1 MVNTIF
7 QSAARSLLMIAILAI
22 SSAAD
27 LAAQTPSVPSV
38 KALHEYADKNGVSP
52 KDYIFKLFEKSDI
65 VVLGERD
72 HRDSIQ
78 YNFILDLLAD
88 SRFAERVGHV
98 YTEVGGINL
107 TEEVNRLLN
116 ATYTTESDFMD
127 SLYAYYRKGECFY
140 PLWEKYNRIKF
151 LKGLYKINKK
161 SSRKIHLGLTDLN
174 FSWDSIHTVDDYKAF
189 WKSLNKT
196 NRDSLLC
203 ANFASM
209 YERQLPVKG
218 TRKALVITS
227 QPHAISYSGYFK
239 AWKRDYGTQGW
250 WMKKTFGEDRVKLV
264 VLNWFDYAHFNGQ
277 NCPMT
282 GNGTWDAVFE
292 RMNCRPFGI
301 DLKDNP
307 YGATDYKGDAGGGPT
322 FIKGM
327 KWQDVSDG
335 LIYDAPLYDHVA
347 AIGIKGIIS
356 KEFEPEIR
364 RRTELFWRTAHPKDT
379 IVPFDACIEEYNVP
393 ITAPATF
400 KSKEEIKRLIQ
411 AVEAQQE
418 D

>member
-1 MVNTIF
+1 MVNTMLHTI
-7 QSAARSLLMIAILAI
+7 ARCLLFVILT
-22 SSAAD
+22 SAAD
-27 LAAQTPSVPSV
+27 LAAQTPSVASV

-52 KDYIFKLFEKSDI
+52 KDYVFKLFDKSDI

-88 SRFAERVGHV
+88 PRFAERVGHV
-98 YTEVGGINL
+98 YTEVGGINM
-107 TEEVNRLLN
+107 TEDVNRLLQGSYSSEN
-116 ATYTTESDFMD
+116 EFMD
-127 SLYAYYRKGECFY
+127 SLYTYYRKGECFY

-151 LKGLYKINKK
+151 LKGLYKINKE
-161 SSRKIHLGLTDLN
+161 SSRKIHLGLTDIS

-189 WKSLNKT
+189 WTSLNKT
-196 NRDSLLC
+196 NRDSILS

-209 YERQLPVKG
+209 YKCQLPVKG

-239 AWKRDYGTQGW
+239 PWKRDYGTQGW
-250 WMKKTFGEDRVKLV
+250 WMKKTFGEDRVKIV
-264 VLNWFDYAHFNGQ
+264 VLNWFDYVLFDGQ
-277 NCPMT
+277 NYPMT
-282 GNGTWDAVFE
+282 GNGTWDAAFE
-292 RMNCRPFGI
+292 RIECRPFGI

-307 YGATDYKGDAGGGPT
+307 YGETNYIGDAGGGPT
-322 FIKGM
+322 FIKNC
-327 KWQDVSDG
+327 KWQDVADG

-347 AIGIKGIIS
+347 AIGINGIIS
-356 KEFEPEIR
+356 KEFEQEIR
-364 RRTELFWRTAHPKDT
+364 RRAELWWRAVHPEDT
-379 IVPFDACIEEYNVP
+379 IVPFNEFIEEYNTP
-393 ITAPATF
+393 LTAPATF

-411 AVEAQQE
+411 TVEAQQQ

>member
-1 MVNTIF
+1 MLHTI
-7 QSAARSLLMIAILAI
+7 ARCLLFVILT
-22 SSAAD
+22 SAAD
-27 LAAQTPSVPSV
+27 LAAQTPSVASV

-52 KDYIFKLFEKSDI
+52 KDYVFKLFDKSDI

-88 SRFAERVGHV
+88 PRFAERVGHV
-98 YTEVGGINL
+98 YTEVGGINM
-107 TEEVNRLLN
+107 TEDVNRLLQGSYSSEN
-116 ATYTTESDFMD
+116 EFMD
-127 SLYAYYRKGECFY
+127 SLYTYYRKGECFY

-151 LKGLYKINKK
+151 LKGLYKINKE
-161 SSRKIHLGLTDLN
+161 SSRKIHLGLTDIS

-189 WKSLNKT
+189 WTSLNKT
-196 NRDSLLC
+196 NRDSILS

-209 YERQLPVKG
+209 YKCQLPVKG

-239 AWKRDYGTQGW
+239 PWKRDYGTQGW
-250 WMKKTFGEDRVKLV
+250 WMKKTFGEDRVKIV
-264 VLNWFDYAHFNGQ
+264 VLNWFDYVLFDGQ
-277 NCPMT
+277 NYPMT
-282 GNGTWDAVFE
+282 GNGTWDAAFE
-292 RMNCRPFGI
+292 RIECRPFGI

-307 YGATDYKGDAGGGPT
+307 YGETNYIGDAGGGPT
-322 FIKGM
+322 FIKNC
-327 KWQDVSDG
+327 KWQDVADG

-347 AIGIKGIIS
+347 AIGINGIIS

-364 RRTELFWRTAHPKDT
+364 HRAELWWRAVHPEDT
-379 IVPFDACIEEYNVP
+379 IVPFNEFIEEYNTP
-393 ITAPATF
+393 LTAPATF

-411 AVEAQQE
+411 TVEAQQQ

>member
-1 MVNTIF
+1 MLHTI
-7 QSAARSLLMIAILAI
+7 ARCLLFVILT
-22 SSAAD
+22 SAAD
-27 LAAQTPSVPSV
+27 LAAQTPSVASV

-52 KDYIFKLFEKSDI
+52 KDYVFKLFDKSDI

-88 SRFAERVGHV
+88 PRFAERVGHV
-98 YTEVGGINL
+98 YTEVGGINM
-107 TEEVNRLLN
+107 TEDVNRLLQGSYSSEN
-116 ATYTTESDFMD
+116 EFMD
-127 SLYAYYRKGECFY
+127 SLYTYYRKGECFY

-151 LKGLYKINKK
+151 LKGLYKINKE
-161 SSRKIHLGLTDLN
+161 SSRKIHLGLTDIS

-189 WKSLNKT
+189 WTSLNKT
-196 NRDSLLC
+196 NRDSILS

-209 YERQLPVKG
+209 YKCQLPVKG

-239 AWKRDYGTQGW
+239 PWKRDYGTQGW
-250 WMKKTFGEDRVKLV
+250 WMKKTFGEDRVKIV
-264 VLNWFDYAHFNGQ
+264 VLNWFDYVLFDGQ
-277 NCPMT
+277 NYPMT
-282 GNGTWDAVFE
+282 GNGTWDAAFE
-292 RMNCRPFGI
+292 RIECRPFGI

-307 YGATDYKGDAGGGPT
+307 YGETNYIGDAGGGPT
-322 FIKGM
+322 FIKNC
-327 KWQDVSDG
+327 KWQDVADG
-335 LIYDAPLYDHVA
+335 LIYDAPLYDHLA
-347 AIGIKGIIS
+347 AIGINGIIS

-364 RRTELFWRTAHPKDT
+364 RRAELWWRAVHPEDT
-379 IVPFDACIEEYNVP
+379 IVPFNEFIEEYNTP
-393 ITAPATF
+393 LTAPATF

-411 AVEAQQE
+411 TVEAQQQ

>member
-7 QSAARSLLMIAILAI
+7 KIIARNLLMFAILAI

-27 LAAQTPSVPSV
+27 LAAQKPSVASV
-38 KALHEYADKNGVSP
+38 KALHEYADKNGISP

-107 TEEVNRLLN
+107 TEDVNRLLN
-116 ATYTTESDFMD
+116 VTYATEGDFMD
-127 SLYAYYRKGECFY
+127 SLYTYYRKGECFY

-151 LKGLYKINKK
+151 LKGLYNINKK
-161 SSRKIHLGLTDLN
+161 TSRKIHLGLTDIN

-209 YERQLPVKG
+209 YERQPFVNG

-227 QPHAISYSGYFK
+227 QPHAISYSSYY
-239 AWKRDYGTQGW
+239 KRRKCDYGTQGW
-250 WMKKTFGEDRVKLV
+250 WMKKTFGEDRVKIV
-264 VLNWFDYAHFNGQ
+264 ALNWFDYRIFNGQ
-277 NCPMT
+277 NYPMT
-282 GNGTWDAVFE
+282 GNGAWDAAFE
-292 RMNCRPFGI
+292 RMACRPFGI
-301 DLKDNP
+301 DLQDNP
-307 YGATDYKGDAGGGPT
+307 YGATAFNGEAGGSSRL
-322 FIKGM
+322 IKGM
-327 KWQDVSDG
+327 RWQDVADG

-364 RRTELFWRTAHPKDT
+364 RRVELFWRAAHPKDT

-393 ITAPATF
+393 VTATATF

-411 AVEAQQE
+411 EAEARQQ

>member
-1 MVNTIF
+1 MVNTMLHTI
-7 QSAARSLLMIAILAI
+7 ARCLLFVILT
-22 SSAAD
+22 SAAD
-27 LAAQTPSVPSV
+27 LAAQTPSVASV

-52 KDYIFKLFEKSDI
+52 KDYVFKLFDKSDI

-88 SRFAERVGHV
+88 PRFAERVGHV
-98 YTEVGGINL
+98 YTEVGGINM
-107 TEEVNRLLN
+107 TEDVNRLLQGSYSSEN
-116 ATYTTESDFMD
+116 EFMD
-127 SLYAYYRKGECFY
+127 SLYTYYRKGECFY

-151 LKGLYKINKK
+151 LKGLYKINKE
-161 SSRKIHLGLTDLN
+161 SSRKIHLGLTDIS

-189 WKSLNKT
+189 WTSLNKT
-196 NRDSLLC
+196 NRDSILS

-209 YERQLPVKG
+209 YKCQLPVKG

-239 AWKRDYGTQGW
+239 PWKRDYGTQGW
-250 WMKKTFGEDRVKLV
+250 WMKKTFGEDRVKIV
-264 VLNWFDYAHFNGQ
+264 VLNWFDYVLFDGQ
-277 NCPMT
+277 NYPMT
-282 GNGTWDAVFE
+282 GNGTWDAAFE
-292 RMNCRPFGI
+292 RMECRPFGI

-307 YGATDYKGDAGGGPT
+307 YGETNYIGDAGGGPT
-322 FIKGM
+322 FIKNC
-327 KWQDVSDG
+327 KWQDVADG

-364 RRTELFWRTAHPKDT
+364 RRAELWWRAVHPEDT
-379 IVPFDACIEEYNVP
+379 IVPFNEFIEEYNTP
-393 ITAPATF
+393 LTAPATF

-411 AVEAQQE
+411 TIEAQQQ